1 MATRSASSSP
11 SLVHALPHDM
21 AVEIAGHVAAT
32 SPLPMEDLR
41 SLRASCQAMR
51 AACSNRD
58 VGRRVAL
65 EREAAAM
72 RWADHDRYLAV
83 VGILSGAG
91 NPKACFLA
99 GIALIFVHRSAHQG
113 AELLGRAAMAGHKV
127 AAYVLGVLLYTYNTD
142 NAVDDVAR
150 RHMRQVE
157 GDEEV
162 VSGDDD
168 VAIAKISNSECVRC
182 RAQAVE
188 AVSQATWK
196 MAPELPKTTT
206 VSNMVTPEEDASH
219 RCEVSGCGARE
230 AWSDSAVFCSEECRI
245 RYECAMFISQLPLT
259 VANFAA

>member
-1 MATRSASSSP
+1 
-11 SLVHALPHDM
+11 M

-32 SPLPMEDLR
+32 SPRPMEDLR

-51 AACSNRD
+51 AACSDRD

-99 GIALIFVHRSAHQG
+99 GITLIFVHRSAQQG

-127 AAYVLGVLLYTYNTD
+127 AAYVLGVLLYTYNAD
-142 NAVDDVAR
+142 NAVDDIAR

-162 VSGDDD
+162 ASSDDD
-168 VAIAKISNSECVRC
+168 VAIAKIISNSECVRC

-188 AVSQATWK
+188 AVRQATWK
-196 MAPELPKTTT
+196 MAELPNTTT
-206 VSNMVTPEEDASH
+206 VSNMVTPEEDDASH
-219 RCEVSGCGARE
+219 RCEVSGCGAHDG
-230 AWSDSAVFCSEECRI
+230 WSDSAVFCSEDCRI
-245 RYECAMFISQLPLT
+245 RHECAMFISQLPLT

>member
-83 VGILSGAG
+83 
-91 NPKACFLA
+91 
-99 GIALIFVHRSAHQG
+99 
-113 AELLGRAAMAGHKV
+113 

-162 VSGDDD
+162 ASGDDD
-168 VAIAKISNSECVRC
+168 VAICQDQANSECVRC

-245 RYECAMFISQLPLT
+245 RHECAMFISQLPLT